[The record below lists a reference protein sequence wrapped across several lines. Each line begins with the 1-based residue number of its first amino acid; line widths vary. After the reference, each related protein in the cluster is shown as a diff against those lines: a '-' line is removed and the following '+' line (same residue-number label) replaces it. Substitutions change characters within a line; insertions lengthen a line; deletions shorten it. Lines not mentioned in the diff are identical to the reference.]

1 MIISLAR
8 GAHLPITSLVL
19 YSTWIPV
26 NNTTFLCNWAPRS
39 STWSPTHEVA
49 SGNVYRKMTWT
60 LLPATCWTHSYLEFR
75 HHVEMAFVASKA
87 CMEFPLS
94 NGTVGQYSKNQCD
107 FFQCTYLCMMI
118 IQSFFALVVD
128 KIPGAHLLAQTRCW
142 SLACRIRVGRFLLL
156 VQLVLRLLAHYWAP
170 WIMIRYSTW
179 LCAGFLF
186 INRRAV
192 ESISCCSWVQPRT
205 AALWPLLRKWP
216 HVCLPIPPSETLRVF

>member
-1 MIISLAR
+1 MIISLEE
-8 GAHLPITSLVL
+8 PTSPSRVL
-19 YSTWIPV
+19 FCIQ
-26 NNTTFLCNWAPRS
+26 
-39 STWSPTHEVA
+39 
-49 SGNVYRKMTWT
+49 
-60 LLPATCWTHSYLEFR
+60 LE
-75 HHVEMAFVASKA
+75 S
-87 CMEFPLS
+87 
-94 NGTVGQYSKNQCD
+94 
-107 FFQCTYLCMMI
+107 LCMMI

-216 HVCLPIPPSETLRVF
+216 HVCLPIPPSETPIRCGVISTNEAAAELMEPVPPITRMWAELNTITTTRSSQAEQDDASWVDQTSATMKI